1 MRNKGMPIYPKKFF
15 SQKNIPTE
23 DEKLIF
29 VLMPFAEKYKEIYED
44 IIKPLVK
51 EMGLRSLRADE
62 IFGPGAIMEDIL
74 RLIAKARIIIADVT
88 GRNPNVFYEL
98 GIAHTVK
105 NDVIIITQNLDDVP
119 FDLRHLRYIEY
130 SQTLRGSQYLRSELK
145 NTIESLLPVEG
156 IAFDKKRRIIS
167 YKGKSAHLTP
177 HEAHIIELFL
187 SGSTV
192 THEEIVSQTK
202 SKTRSKNP
210 AEVTRPLISR
220 LNSKIDAIWG
230 EDIGIQSVRGT
241 GYYLEIS

>member
-1 MRNKGMPIYPKKFF
+1 MPIYPKNFF
-15 SQKNIPTE
+15 SQKNIPPEE
-23 DEKLIF
+23 DKLIF

-44 IIKPLVK
+44 VIKPLVK

-74 RLIAKARIIIADVT
+74 KSIAKARIIIADVT

-105 NDVIIITQNLDDVP
+105 NDVIIITQALEDIP

-130 SQTLRGSQYLRSELK
+130 SQTLRGSQYLKAELK
-145 NTIESLLPVEG
+145 STIESLLPIER

-167 YKGKSAHLTP
+167 YKGKSTHLTP
-177 HEAHIIELFL
+177 HEARIIELLL
-187 SGSTV
+187 SNSTV
-192 THEEIVSQTK
+192 THEEIVAQTK
-202 SKTRSKNP
+202 SKTGSKNP

-220 LNSKIDAIWG
+220 LNNKIDAIWG
-230 EDIGIQSVRGT
+230 NTIKIQSVRGT